1 MKLDDKYVEQSKAL
15 AGEPRILILQWLKEP
30 RVNFTHQIT
39 GDPASIGVCVTLI
52 TEKLGMSQPTV
63 SRHLDLLR
71 QAGFLRAKKIGKWSF
86 YSRDEAAIDK
96 YKAWLTQQV

>member
-1 MKLDDKYVEQSKAL
+1 MKPHGKYIEQSKAF

-30 RVNFTHQIT
+30 RAHFSHQVM
-39 GDPASIGVCVTLI
+39 GDPALIGVCVTLI

-63 SRHLDLLR
+63 SRHLDLLK
-71 QAGFLRAKKIGKWSF
+71 QAGFLRVNKIGKWAF
-86 YSRDEAAIDK
+86 YSRDETAINE